1 MYIHQPEGEL
11 KPKSRVKV
19 CIHETCVARGSQAG
33 YDALKRSE
41 KLSDVDVSL
50 TPDCF
55 RFCKQGPNVAVNGN
69 VLHDI
74 RPSDA
79 ERRVNKEIA
88 YPSRRLDGAGTRSLD
103 DLDDVLDNL
112 L

>member
-1 MYIHQPEGEL
+1 MYDQKQEAER
-11 KPKSRVKV
+11 KPRPRVRV
-19 CIHETCVARGSQAG
+19 CVNVNCAERGSQG
-33 YDALKRSE
+33 VCDALKQSPELR
-41 KLSDVDVSL
+41 DTDIAT

-69 VLHDI
+69 VLHDM

-79 ERRVNKEIA
+79 VRRVKKEIA
-88 YPSRRLDGAGTRSLD
+88 YPSRKLNGAGTRSID